1 MCPAT
6 ERYLIEYRDK
16 ELRPIRI
23 DGRVASDVERNARDV
38 LAIAKRGAKV
48 IFPDVFKIYNEL
60 EQQLGENL

>member
-1 MCPAT
+1 M
-6 ERYLIEYRDK
+6 
-16 ELRPIRI
+16 LRPIRI